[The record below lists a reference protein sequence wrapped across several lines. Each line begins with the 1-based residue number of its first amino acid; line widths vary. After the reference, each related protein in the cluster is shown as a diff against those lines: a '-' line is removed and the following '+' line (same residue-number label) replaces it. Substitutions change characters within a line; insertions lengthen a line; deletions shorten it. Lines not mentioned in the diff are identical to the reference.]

1 MADALCNARVMLPS
15 GLRDDVCVVIDGGAI
30 RAVSSSPPPDARI
43 VDCAGRLLLPGF
55 IDTQV
60 NGGGDRLFNDDPSVE
75 TIATI
80 AAAHRRFGTTGL
92 LPTLISDDLSVVEAG
107 IAAVD
112 AAIEA
117 GVPGVLGI
125 HVEGPFLSPKRHGI
139 HLEAK
144 LRAFDDTAIDLL
156 TSARHGRTLVTLA
169 PERATPG
176 QIARLVEAGVIV
188 AAGHSDADYETVR
201 TAIDAD
207 FGQRAKGEVLLAETV
222 LLKQEIDLALARGRR
237 WMKPQ
242 RRATGK
248 WLVPARARIVP
259 QPLGVVGIVA
269 PWNYPLYLA
278 AAPLVDALVAGNR
291 AMIKMPELTPR
302 FSSLFAELV
311 ADAFPADEVAVVNGD
326 ADVGRAFTALA
337 FDHLLFTGSTAVG
350 RHVMKA
356 AAANLTPVTLE
367 LGGKSPALIGPN
379 ARFEHAVE
387 RIVIGKLMNAGQ
399 TCIAPDY
406 VLLPRARVDAF
417 VDAARAAVAR
427 LYPDLP
433 RNPQYSSIVSERHF
447 ARLRALRD
455 DAVAA
460 GASAHRLGD
469 ADDTGRRVMTPTL
482 LTHVDD
488 GMEIMRQ
495 EIFGPLLPLVA
506 YDTLDEAIAYVASHP
521 HPLAL
526 YVFEDDRAILDR
538 IQRATTAGGVTVND
552 TILHIAQHRLPFG
565 GVGASGMGA
574 YHGEAGFR
582 TFSRMTPVMRQA
594 RFNAVSLL
602 NPPYG
607 RMARAL
613 LKIVLR

>member
-1 MADALCNARVMLPS
+1 MRAAQASEPMPDWRAR
-15 GLRDDVCVVIDGGAI
+15 A
-30 RAVSSSPPPDARI
+30 
-43 VDCAGRLLLPGF
+43 
-55 IDTQV
+55 
-60 NGGGDRLFNDDPSVE
+60 DRL
-75 TIATI
+75 
-80 AAAHRRFGTTGL
+80 RR
-92 LPTLISDDLSVVEAG
+92 
-107 IAAVD
+107 
-112 AAIEA
+112 
-117 GVPGVLGI
+117 
-125 HVEGPFLSPKRHGI
+125 
-139 HLEAK
+139 LEA
-144 LRAFDDTAIDLL
+144 LIVSNRDA
-156 TSARHGRTLVTLA
+156 
-169 PERATPG
+169 
-176 QIARLVEAGVIV
+176 IAR
-188 AAGHSDADYETVR
+188 
-201 TAIDAD
+201 AIDAD
-207 FGQRAKGEVLLAETV
+207 FGRRPFEETDLL
-222 LLKQEIDLALARGRR
+222 EIFPTLSNLRYALRHGRR
-237 WMKPQ
+237 WM
-242 RRATGK
+242 RSGRHWANF
-248 WLVPARARIVP
+248 WFLPARTEILPR
-259 QPLGVVGIVA
+259 PLGVVGIVA

-278 AAPLVDALVAGNR
+278 AAPLVDAIAAGNR
-291 AMIKMPELTPR
+291 AMIKMPEPTPR

-387 RIVIGKLMNAGQ
+387 RIIVGKLLNAGQ

-406 VLLPRARVDAF
+406 VLLPRGRETAF
-417 VDAARAAVAR
+417 VDAARELAAR
-427 LYPDLP
+427 LYPGLP
-433 RNPQYSSIVSERHF
+433 TNPQYASIVSDRHF
-447 ARLRALRD
+447 ARLNGLRD
-455 DAVAA
+455 DAVSA
-460 GASAHRLGD
+460 GAEVHALGNGSD
-469 ADDTGRRVMTPTL
+469 VVEERAMMPAL
-482 LTHVDD
+482 LTGIDD
-488 GMEIMRQ
+488 RMAIMQQ
-495 EIFGPLLPLVA
+495 EIFGPLLPLVP
-506 YDTLDEAIAYVASHP
+506 YDTLDDALAYIAARP

-526 YVFEDDRAILDR
+526 YLFDDDRATIDR
-538 IQRATTAGGVTVND
+538 VLASATAGGVTVND